1 MRGGG
6 GGGGGG
12 VVGGR
17 GKIEC
22 QIFFLAPPPPSP
34 TFYFAPPLQSFIQKD
49 SSRGL
54 NPYYFYVLPCGQKR
68 YSFVINF
75 IEKIWYPMC

>member
-6 GGGGGG
+6 GE
-12 VVGGR
+12 GR
-17 GKIEC
+17 GLEEPEKLNV
-22 QIFFLAPPPPSP
+22 QFYFQSPPP

-75 IEKIWYPMC
+75 IEKKWYPMC